1 MNKIMKSSTNHV
13 IMAGML
19 ALLSFMS
26 CTDDVI
32 ETPGTLQGVDRN
44 RQVEVTLPFGVGRG
58 ISTTITTRAADKG
71 EVNYDSQLSGVMA
84 FVYEAKVRI
93 RKKTNC
99 SPTICS
105 PIRPTSF
112 WMELPADGWKTTTT
126 QLVAPSSSISRW
138 AMCTS
143 TCWVM
148 RKVRSSISSRV

>member
-71 EVNYDSQLSGVMA
+71 EVNYDSQL
-84 FVYEAKVRI
+84 
-93 RKKTNC
+93 
-99 SPTICS
+99 
-105 PIRPTSF
+105 
-112 WMELPADGWKTTTT
+112 
-126 QLVAPSSSISRW
+126 LV
-138 AMCTS
+138 
-143 TCWVM
+143 
-148 RKVRSSISSRV
+148 